1 MRRGPKRLLSCQRP
15 LILSHCP
22 ILPLAR
28 SIAGNDIG
36 DEGAT
41 ALAATLKDTKI
52 TDLEC
57 AATPESSLLC
67 QRPLTRLFL
76 SSRLCPSLASL
87 CRNRIGTEGVTALAA
102 ILNETQITNLECA
115 APTKRL
121 LSCQR
126 PLTLPFP
133 HLCSL
138 RDNALCGVKL
148 GSLRYPS
155 VYTTEGI
162 TKLCEGIRGSAVTS
176 LRCAFPRV
184 FDVCQRPLTLLS
196 TASAPVLAVCASTT
210 SVPREEALSRRASR
224 ATRRCKCSSRPP
236 GDRTGPKCSPFCQRP
251 G

>member
-1 MRRGPKRLLSCQRP
+1 MTRTLSP
-15 LILSHCP
+15 FP

-28 SIAGNDIG
+28 SLRRNDIG
-36 DEGAT
+36 D
-41 ALAATLKDTKI
+41 
-52 TDLEC
+52 
-57 AATPESSLLC
+57 
-67 QRPLTRLFL
+67 
-76 SSRLCPSLASL
+76 
-87 CRNRIGTEGVTALAA
+87 EGVTALAA

-251 G
+251 LTRKQTLCGSPFL